1 MKRKVIKMYYSDKPI
16 LSKKEDFL
24 KRKYFAELV
33 AKSLENLN
41 SQDTFTIGLHGQWG
55 TGETS
60 LVNMILEEIKE
71 NEKVVIVRFEP
82 WNFSSTNQLLEQFFV
97 HLANQFHWTKDKTL
111 KEVGNAL
118 ERYSDAFDF
127 AKVIPHVGG
136 AISFLGKRISKGIG
150 KRIQNNL
157 DKNDIMC
164 QKEKV
169 VQLLKGQN
177 KRILVVID
185 DIDRLNNEQIRQVFQ
200 LITSVAKF
208 PNMIYLLVFDKEIV
222 VKALEKIQEGS
233 GEEYLEKIIQ
243 MPIQIPDIC
252 STEFRGIIFER
263 LYNIVKEQEGIK
275 INLEH
280 WERLADTCVIPLLK
294 NMRDVN
300 RLCNLVQF
308 KFSGIGTE
316 VDFTDMVVISV
327 IEMYYPT
334 VYEWIKYNK
343 NFLTGKLSG
352 KRVYMANNKGQKE
365 LYDMYLN
372 ELKGV
377 LVKVGKEKEAE
388 KIMDILVCLF
398 PYIGDEIG
406 KITEWYDSD
415 LLRRSNRIAHPD
427 KFERYFDF
435 NIEEI
440 DIKSFEVTRAI
451 QKLGCGELEKYIL
464 ELNQEGKSYAFLSE
478 IKSAIPNIREE
489 RAKIIVTSILKSAYK
504 LEEKSTGNLLMTSS
518 RDYAEHMVIDLFEQ
532 IEKVNRKNFLEQL
545 INSGELDSL
554 PSIAHVINIIELGY
568 GRLAAE
574 GREKSKGRIISIEE
588 LEDVEQVFKQKV
600 KTILKEN
607 SIFDFFDYRMI
618 LYLMENF
625 DSQFMT
631 QRIQQELKDDIHILC
646 FLKSTVFTWIGNG
659 IKYAVSKEY
668 EKYLTKERI
677 LDAIQNTQA
686 TGEMFRLSKKNQE
699 YCAAFYLDS
708 IGKSDDEG
716 EVSQKDAERMIEK
729 WRER

>member
-1 MKRKVIKMYYSDKPI
+1 MLQNLHVKNLALIDEAEVDFSGGLNI
-16 LSKKEDFL
+16 L
-24 KRKYFAELV
+24 
-33 AKSLENLN
+33 
-41 SQDTFTIGLHGQWG
+41 
-55 TGETS
+55 TGETGAGKSIILGSVS
-60 LVNMILEEIKE
+60 LALGGRYSADMLRKGADKGLVELTFYVENPETVRKLEEMDLSPDGGQIIITRRFNGNRSVSRINGETVTLGRLKE
-71 NEKVVIVRFEP
+71 AAQVLIDIHGQHEHQ
-82 WNFSSTNQLLEQFFV
+82 SLLYKKN
-97 HLANQFHWTKDKTL
+97 HLAILDAFAKEAGEWKKKVADSYREYRRLEKEL
-111 KEVGNAL
+111 KEADKDEA
-118 ERYSDAFDF
+118 ER
-127 AKVIPHVGG
+127 AKE
-136 AISFLGKRISKGIG
+136 ISFLEFEIDEIENAGITAAECQSVEEDYRRMMQGKRIAENLEEAYLYTAGEGGISAAEAIG
-150 KRIQNNL
+150 RAVRAAAVAAEHDDKSGELYEQLVEVENL
-157 DKNDIMC
+157 IGDSGRELRCYLDSLSFEPE
-164 QKEKV
+164 QFYETES
-169 VQLLKGQN
+169 
-177 KRILVVID
+177 
-185 DIDRLNNEQIRQVFQ
+185 RLNQINH
-200 LITSVAKF
+200 LK
-208 PNMIYLLVFDKEIV
+208 
-222 VKALEKIQEGS
+222 VKYGDSAEAILQHKADDE
-233 GEEYLEKIIQ
+233 
-243 MPIQIPDIC
+243 
-252 STEFRGIIFER
+252 ER
-263 LYNIVKEQEGIK
+263 LLI
-275 INLEH
+275 
-280 WERLADTCVIPLLK
+280 LK
-294 NMRDVN
+294 N
-300 RLCNLVQF
+300 
-308 KFSGIGTE
+308 
-316 VDFTDMVVISV
+316 
-327 IEMYYPT
+327 
-334 VYEWIKYNK
+334 
-343 NFLTGKLSG
+343 
-352 KRVYMANNKGQKE
+352 
-365 LYDMYLN
+365 YDEYLN

>member
-1 MKRKVIKMYYSDKPI
+1 MYYSDKPI

-41 SQDTFTIGLHGQWG
+41 SQDTFTIGLYGQWG
-55 TGETS
+55 TGKTS

-372 ELKGV
+372 ELKGK
-377 LVKVGKEKEAE
+377 LKKSEERLQKE
-388 KIMDILVCLF
+388 C
-398 PYIGDEIG
+398 
-406 KITEWYDSD
+406 
-415 LLRRSNRIAHPD
+415 
-427 KFERYFDF
+427 
-435 NIEEI
+435 
-440 DIKSFEVTRAI
+440 
-451 QKLGCGELEKYIL
+451 
-464 ELNQEGKSYAFLSE
+464 EGLSE
-478 IKSAIPNIREE
+478 IRKKEAKLLQAKIAEGLQDLNFLDVCFEIRFSKTSGYTVEGTDEVEFMISMNPGEPTRPLATVASGGELSRIMLAIKAVMADKDEIETLIFDEIDVGISGRTAQKVSEKMCLIGRKHQVICITHLAQIAAMADAHFLIEKMAENGSTVSQIRMLEREE
-489 RAKIIVTSILKSAYK
+489 SISELARMLGGVKITDRVLESAKEMKEL
-504 LEEKSTGNLLMTSS
+504 
-518 RDYAEHMVIDLFEQ
+518 AE
-532 IEKVNRKNFLEQL
+532 
-545 INSGELDSL
+545 
-554 PSIAHVINIIELGY
+554 
-568 GRLAAE
+568 
-574 GREKSKGRIISIEE
+574 SK
-588 LEDVEQVFKQKV
+588 
-600 KTILKEN
+600 
-607 SIFDFFDYRMI
+607 
-618 LYLMENF
+618 
-625 DSQFMT
+625 
-631 QRIQQELKDDIHILC
+631 
-646 FLKSTVFTWIGNG
+646 
-659 IKYAVSKEY
+659 
-668 EKYLTKERI
+668 
-677 LDAIQNTQA
+677 
-686 TGEMFRLSKKNQE
+686 
-699 YCAAFYLDS
+699 
-708 IGKSDDEG
+708 
-716 EVSQKDAERMIEK
+716 
-729 WRER
+729 